1 MSYYG
6 VIDLGSNTIRLVIYQ
21 LKKLSLHEP
30 NPGFKRLVNSK
41 DMAGLAAF
49 VDSEGV
55 FTPQGIDRAE
65 SVLSEHLRHASYFD
79 CERVDIFATAVI
91 RNAINR
97 DEVVK
102 ELENRLDKPI
112 HVLSGEDEAHLDFVG
127 ATCDRVI
134 EEGLL
139 IDIGGASTEIIS
151 IQDKTDKRRVSIP
164 QGSLSSFA
172 DHVAGILPSKE
183 EMKAIAQEFSHH
195 LEAVSKTPK
204 PVANLYGVGGS
215 IRAATKMQATMEQSS
230 RKVTTLIPADIEAML
245 HACIKNPDAYGHNAL
260 KAAADRIHT
269 LTPGCCIIDVI
280 MKTYKVQRLTLCK
293 YGVREG
299 YLIERMLSDTQNQIV
314 SNK

>member
-21 LKKLSLHEP
+21 LKKLSLHST

-55 FTPQGIDRAE
+55 FTTQGIDRAE

-79 CERVDIFATAVI
+79 CEQVDIFATAVI
-91 RNAINR
+91 RNAVNR
-97 DEVVK
+97 DEVVA
-102 ELENRLDKPI
+102 ELEDRLHKPI
-112 HVLSGEDEAHLDFVG
+112 HVLSGEEEARLDFIG

-139 IDIGGASTEIIS
+139 VDIGGASTELIS
-151 IQDKTDKRRVSIP
+151 VHNGKSKRRVSIP

-172 DHVAGILPSKE
+172 DHVAGILPTQA
-183 EMKAIAQEFSHH
+183 EMKAIAHEFEHH
-195 LEAVSKTPK
+195 LYTLPKTPGAI
-204 PVANLYGVGGS
+204 PHLYGVGGS
-215 IRAATKMQATMEQSS
+215 VRAATKMHAVMQQSAQ
-230 RKVTTLIPADIEAML
+230 KVTTLTPPDVSAIL
-245 HACIKNPDAYGHNAL
+245 HACAQDPDTYGHNAL
-260 KAAADRIHT
+260 KAAADRVHT
-269 LTPGCCIIDVI
+269 LTPGCCILDVI
-280 MKTYKVQRLTLCK
+280 MKAYEAQELTLCK

-299 YLIERMLSDTQNQIV
+299 YLIERMLTRA
-314 SNK
+314 